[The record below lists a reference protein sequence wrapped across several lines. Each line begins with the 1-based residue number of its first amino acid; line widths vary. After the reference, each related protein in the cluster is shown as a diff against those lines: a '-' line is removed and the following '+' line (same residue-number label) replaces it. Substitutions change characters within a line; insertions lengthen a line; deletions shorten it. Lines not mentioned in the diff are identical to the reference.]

1 MRVILKEQ
9 VEKLGS
15 SGDIVEVKPGYG
27 RNFLIPRGLA
37 LRATEANIR
46 IVEEKKRRE
55 VVMNEKEKSEA
66 KILAEKLAGKSLTI
80 PVAVGED
87 EKLFGSV
94 TSIDIAKALD
104 GEGVEIDRRNVL
116 LEEPIKKLGVY
127 DIQIR
132 VHSEISATV
141 KVWVVKE

>member
-1 MRVILKEQ
+1 MKIVLKKQ

-15 SGDIVEVKPGYG
+15 PGEIVEVKPGYG
-27 RNFLIPRGLA
+27 RNFLIPRGWA
-37 LRATEANIR
+37 LPATEANIR

-55 VVMNEKEKSEA
+55 VVMNEKERSEA

-94 TSIDIAKALD
+94 TSIDIAKAL
-104 GEGVEIDRRNVL
+104 GEEGVEIDRRNIL

-127 DIQIR
+127 DIQLR
-132 VHSEISATV
+132 VHPEINATV
-141 KVWVVKE
+141 KMWVVKK

>member
-1 MRVILKEQ
+1 MKVILKEQ

-46 IVEEKKRRE
+46 IVEEKKRRLIAME
-55 VVMNEKEKSEA
+55 EKEKKEA
-66 KILAEKLAGKSLTI
+66 QILAEKLTGTSVTI
-80 PVAVGED
+80 PVEVGED

-94 TSIDIAKALD
+94 TSMDIAKGLNE
-104 GEGVEIDRRNVL
+104 EGVEIDKRDIL
-116 LEEPIKKLGVY
+116 LEDPIKKLGVY

-132 VHSEISATV
+132 LHPEITATI
-141 KVWVVKE
+141 KVWVVKK